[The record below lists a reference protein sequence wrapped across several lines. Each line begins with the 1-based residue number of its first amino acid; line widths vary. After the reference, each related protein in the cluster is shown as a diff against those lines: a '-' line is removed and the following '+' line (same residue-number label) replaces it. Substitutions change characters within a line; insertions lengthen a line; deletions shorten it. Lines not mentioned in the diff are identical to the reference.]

1 MYFIYIYLNEI
12 KLYKQ
17 KMSEKK
23 TFFLISNGSSELYG
37 DNTLTKFKNRLP
49 EILELPE
56 SDNWVAAVESVGFS
70 CKFKN
75 VHIPENKLIPSFI
88 LGNCKK
94 NVPYTREER
103 CKTLHHQELCATID
117 FDFKNNEDGQNCIWT
132 YHYFEDKMY
141 TQYEMYQ
148 YFYDLM
154 ANSNLKQLYTYY
166 DDKTGRLEFDNTGNV
181 EKGTS
186 HYWLLI
192 HPSMIHTFGIPIT
205 PLLITGNEYWKRVG
219 HNKYALIKIGEY
231 GQEEELN
238 SNTPFT
244 TYYKNEKYFAY
255 DMYCKYPRL
264 YCNPSSVFT
273 DPDRRYPKVIKI
285 LCDKIKPQIFNSTH
299 SQDLIVFCPDF
310 NNKKDKYY
318 FVEFENQQYVS
329 LSNSILSDF
338 EVRLCDEE
346 NNKLQLLTGVP
357 SIVKLSIKKMEE
369 QAFNVRLTSSKTKE
383 ITSNTNSSFKVRLP
397 NTLSLNRNW
406 SVALTSINH
415 PNIFS
420 TFLEKSTTRSI
431 LFKYIADD
439 GILFTT
445 VKFSFEKDRTYSKNE
460 IINNLNDFFV
470 SSNIG
475 VVYLSDRNK
484 VEMLFK
490 YQGELIISNYIL
502 QLLGYNGFIDHDSQ
516 HPITRIVVDGLHNS
530 IRIQSITDTEDHY
543 ILEFKTD
550 MDLDIL
556 RPDYV
561 IAYSNIVSS
570 SIIGGAYSKILRI
583 IPIYKTEED
592 YVIKEFRHKE
602 FIELQNTEIVEI
614 EIELRSHDGSLVN
627 FATKKDVI
635 LNLEFKHGPGTGI

>member
-1 MYFIYIYLNEI
+1 
-12 KLYKQ
+12 
-17 KMSEKK
+17 
-23 TFFLISNGSSELYG
+23 
-37 DNTLTKFKNRLP
+37 
-49 EILELPE
+49 
-56 SDNWVAAVESVGFS
+56 
-70 CKFKN
+70 
-75 VHIPENKLIPSFI
+75 
-88 LGNCKK
+88 
-94 NVPYTREER
+94 
-103 CKTLHHQELCATID
+103 
-117 FDFKNNEDGQNCIWT
+117 
-132 YHYFEDKMY
+132 MY

>member
-1 MYFIYIYLNEI
+1 
-12 KLYKQ
+12 
-17 KMSEKK
+17 MSEKK

-56 SDNWVAAVESVGFS
+56 SANWVAAVESVGFS

-75 VHIPENKLIPSFI
+75 VHIPENKALPSFI
-88 LGNCKK
+88 LGNCKT

-103 CKTLHHQELCATID
+103 CKTLHKQELCATID

-141 TQYEMYQ
+141 TQREMYQ

-154 ANSNLKQLYTYY
+154 TNSNLKQLFAYY
-166 DDKTGRLEFDNTGNV
+166 DDKVGRLEFDNVGHV
-181 EKGTS
+181 DKGTS

-192 HPSMIHTFGIPIT
+192 HPSMMRTFGIPIT
-205 PLLITGNEYWKRVG
+205 PLLLTGNEYWKRVG

-255 DMYCKYPRL
+255 DMYYKYPRL
-264 YCNPSSVFT
+264 YCNPSSLFS
-273 DPDRRYPKVIKI
+273 DPDKRYPKVIKI
-285 LCDKIKPQIFNSTH
+285 ICDKIKPQIFNSTH

-310 NNKKDKYY
+310 NKKKDKYF

-338 EVRLCDEE
+338 EVRLCDED

-357 SIVKLSIKKMEE
+357 SIVKLTIKKMAEK
-369 QAFNVRLTSSKTKE
+369 AFNVRLTSSKTKE
-383 ITSNTNSSFKVRLP
+383 LNLNTNSSFKVRLP
-397 NTLSLNRNW
+397 STLSLNRNW

-420 TFLEKSTTRSI
+420 TFLDKATTRSI
-431 LFKYIADD
+431 LFKYISED
-439 GILFTT
+439 GLLYTS
-445 VKFSFEKDRTYSKNE
+445 VKFSFEKDRTYSKTE
-460 IINNLNDFFV
+460 IIENLNNFFV
-470 SSNIG
+470 SSSIG
-475 VVYLSDRNK
+475 TVYLTERNK
-484 VEMLFK
+484 VEMLFNF
-490 YQGELIISNYIL
+490 QGDLIISNYIL
-502 QLLGYNGFIDHDSQ
+502 QLLGYNGIIDHDSQ
-516 HPITRIVVDGLHNS
+516 HAITRIFVDGSHNL
-530 IRIQSITDTEDHY
+530 IRVQPLNDVEEQY

-550 MDLDIL
+550 IDLDIL

-561 IAYSNIVSS
+561 IAYTNIVSS

-635 LNLEFKHGPGTGI
+635 LNLEFKLGTEVKL